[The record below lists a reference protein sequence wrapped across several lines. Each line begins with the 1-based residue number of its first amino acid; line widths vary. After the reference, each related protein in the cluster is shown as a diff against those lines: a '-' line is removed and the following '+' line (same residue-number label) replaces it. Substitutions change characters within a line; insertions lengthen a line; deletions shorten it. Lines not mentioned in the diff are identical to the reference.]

1 MSRVL
6 GALKKDE
13 GVCCCEYCDCVFAY
27 KNDDIK
33 KEKKSEVDYFGVETW
48 EYYNEKY
55 KPLRNKLASEFKKL
69 CPKPI

>member
-13 GVCCCEYCDCVFAY
+13 GVCCCKYCDCVFAY

-48 EYYNEKY
+48 ERKTIT
-55 KPLRNKLASEFKKL
+55 
-69 CPKPI
+69 CPKCKREITSGWR

>member
-6 GALKKDE
+6 GTLKKDE

-33 KEKKSEVDYFGVETW
+33 KEKK
-48 EYYNEKY
+48 
-55 KPLRNKLASEFKKL
+55 RNLKLIISV
-69 CPKPI
+69 